1 MKIKK
6 LAKELVSLTVLQI
19 NELSKILKEKYGIE
33 DISLTT
39 THQTDAHQTDA
50 HQTKT
55 EKVKNNFDLVLKTP
69 GNSKLSV
76 IKLIRSL
83 TGHGLKDSKELVDKV
98 PSIIK
103 SNLNKAEAELLIK
116 EFEKLGA
123 LAELK

>member
-6 LAKELVSLTVLQI
+6 IAKELVSLTVLQI
-19 NELSKILKEKYGIE
+19 NELSKILHEKYGID

-39 THQTDAHQTDA
+39 NTQNPQTYEPQK
-50 HQTKT
+50 TK
-55 EKVKNNFDLVLKTP
+55 EKVKTKFDLILKTP
-69 GNSKLSV
+69 GQSKLAV

-116 EFEKLGA
+116 EFDKIGA

>member
-6 LAKELVSLTVLQI
+6 IAKELVSLTVLQI
-19 NELSKILKEKYGIE
+19 NELSKILHEKYGID

-39 THQTDAHQTDA
+39 NTQNPQTSAHQKTKEKV
-50 HQTKT
+50 QTK
-55 EKVKNNFDLVLKTP
+55 FDLILKTP
-69 GNSKLSV
+69 GQSKLAV

-116 EFEKLGA
+116 EFYKIGA

>member
-6 LAKELVSLTVLQI
+6 IAKELVSLTVLQV
-19 NELSKILKEKYGIE
+19 NELSKILHEKYGIE
-33 DISLTT
+33 DISCATKQQN
-39 THQTDAHQTDA
+39 HKNSAQQ
-50 HQTKT
+50 QTK
-55 EKVKNNFDLVLKTP
+55 EKVKTKFDLILKTP
-69 GNSKLSV
+69 GPSKLAV

-83 TGHGLKDSKELVDKV
+83 TGNGLKDSKELVDKV

-116 EFEKLGA
+116 EFDKIGA

>member
-6 LAKELVSLTVLQI
+6 IAKELVSLTVLQI
-19 NELSKILKEKYGIE
+19 NELSKLLHEKYGID

-39 THQTDAHQTDA
+39 NTQKPQTSEPQK
-50 HQTKT
+50 TK
-55 EKVKNNFDLVLKTP
+55 EKVKTKFDLILKTP
-69 GNSKLSV
+69 GQSKLAV
-76 IKLIRSL
+76 IKLIRSV

-116 EFEKLGA
+116 EFDKIGA

>member
-19 NELSKILKEKYGIE
+19 NELSKILNEKYGIE

-39 THQTDAHQTDA
+39 KTQTYAPQNN
-50 HQTKT
+50 K
-55 EKVKNNFDLVLKTP
+55 EKVKTKFDLILKTP
-69 GNSKLSV
+69 GNSKLAV
-76 IKLIRSL
+76 IKLIKSI
-83 TGHGLKDSKELVDKV
+83 TGHGLKDSKELVDQV
-98 PSIIK
+98 PSRIK

-116 EFEKLGA
+116 EFDQLGA

>member
-39 THQTDAHQTDA
+39 NPQN
-50 HQTKT
+50 KK
-55 EKVKNNFDLVLKTP
+55 EKVKTKFDLILQNP
-69 GNSKLSV
+69 GNSKLAV

-98 PSIIK
+98 PSLIK

-116 EFEKLGA
+116 EFDQLGA

>member
-6 LAKELVSLTVLQI
+6 IAKELVSLTVLQI
-19 NELSKILKEKYGIE
+19 NELSKILHEKYGID

-39 THQTDAHQTDA
+39 NTQTPQTSAHQK
-50 HQTKT
+50 TK
-55 EKVKNNFDLVLKTP
+55 EKVKTKFDLILKTP
-69 GNSKLSV
+69 GQSKLAV

-116 EFEKLGA
+116 EFYKIGA

>member
-39 THQTDAHQTDA
+39 NPNTQPSAQ
-50 HQTKT
+50 QKKK
-55 EKVKNNFDLVLKTP
+55 EKVKTKFDLILKTP

-83 TGHGLKDSKELVDKV
+83 TGHGLKDSKELVDNV

-103 SNLNKAEAELLIK
+103 SNLKKAEAELLIK
-116 EFEKLGA
+116 EFDKLGA